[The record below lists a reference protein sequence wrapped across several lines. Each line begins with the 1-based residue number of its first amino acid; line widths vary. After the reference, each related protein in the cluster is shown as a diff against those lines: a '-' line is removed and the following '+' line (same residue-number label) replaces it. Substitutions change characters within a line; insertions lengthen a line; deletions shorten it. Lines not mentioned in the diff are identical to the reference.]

1 MIKLII
7 LDVDGTLTKGGIL
20 IGNSGE
26 EFKEFNVKD
35 GYMIASARK
44 KCGKIFAII
53 TGRNSKIVSIRAKEL
68 GITHFYQGID
78 DKIVIYEQLK
88 KELNIT
94 DEETAYIGDDL
105 NDFEVM
111 KRVGLVGAPAD
122 ACREILE
129 TADFVSSKNG
139 GEGAVR
145 EFIENILKKE
155 NSWNK
160 IVQSN

>member
-1 MIKLII
+1 
-7 LDVDGTLTKGGIL
+7 
-20 IGNSGE
+20 
-26 EFKEFNVKD
+26 
-35 GYMIASARK
+35 
-44 KCGKIFAII
+44 
-53 TGRNSKIVSIRAKEL
+53 
-68 GITHFYQGID
+68 
-78 DKIVIYEQLK
+78 
-88 KELNIT
+88 
-94 DEETAYIGDDL
+94 
-105 NDFEVM
+105 M

-145 EFIENILKKE
+145 EFLEYILKKE

>member
-7 LDVDGTLTKGGIL
+7 LDVDGTLTKGGII
-20 IGNSGE
+20 IGNNGE

-35 GYMIASARK
+35 GYMIANAGK
-44 KCGKIFAII
+44 KCGKIFAVII
-53 TGRNSKIVSIRAKEL
+53 GRNSKIVSIRAKEL
-68 GITHFYQGID
+68 GITHLYQGVD
-78 DKIVIYEQLK
+78 DKTAVYDQLK

-94 DEETAYIGDDL
+94 DDEIAYIGDDL

-111 KRVGLVGAPAD
+111 KKAGLVGAPAD

-129 TADFVSSKNG
+129 TADFISSKNG

-145 EFIENILKKE
+145 EFLEYILKKE

-160 IVQSN
+160 IVQGN

>member
-1 MIKLII
+1 M
-7 LDVDGTLTKGGIL
+7 V
-20 IGNSGE
+20 
-26 EFKEFNVKD
+26 
-35 GYMIASARK
+35 
-44 KCGKIFAII
+44 
-53 TGRNSKIVSIRAKEL
+53 
-68 GITHFYQGID
+68 
-78 DKIVIYEQLK
+78 YEQLK

-145 EFIENILKKE
+145 EFLEYILKKE

>member
-20 IGNSGE
+20 IGSNGE

-35 GYMIASARK
+35 GYMIANSRK

-68 GITHFYQGID
+68 GIEHLYQGID
-78 DKIVIYEQLK
+78 DKTTVYEQLK
-88 KELNIT
+88 SELGVS
-94 DEETAYIGDDL
+94 DEEIAYIGDDL

-111 KRVGLVGAPAD
+111 KKAGFVGAPSD
-122 ACREILE
+122 ACAEIREI
-129 TADFVSSKNG
+129 ADFVSSKNG

-145 EFIENILKKE
+145 EFLEYILKKE
-155 NSWNK
+155 NSWSK

>member
-20 IGNSGE
+20 IGNNGE

-35 GYMIASARK
+35 GYMIVNSRK
-44 KCGKIFAII
+44 KCGKIFAVI

-68 GITHFYQGID
+68 GITHLYQGID
-78 DKIVIYEQLK
+78 DKILIYDQLK
-88 KELNIT
+88 KELNIS
-94 DEETAYIGDDL
+94 DEEIAYIGDDL
-105 NDFEVM
+105 NDLEVM
-111 KRVGLVGAPAD
+111 KKAGLVGAPAD
-122 ACREILE
+122 ACSEVLE
-129 TADFVSSKNG
+129 TADFISSKMG

-145 EFIENILKKE
+145 EFLEYILKKE

-160 IVQSN
+160 IVQGN

>member
-1 MIKLII
+1 MQVPEK
-7 LDVDGTLTKGGIL
+7 
-20 IGNSGE
+20 
-26 EFKEFNVKD
+26 
-35 GYMIASARK
+35 SA
-44 KCGKIFAII
+44 GKIFAII

-68 GITHFYQGID
+68 GITHLYQGID
-78 DKIVIYEQLK
+78 DKIVVYEQLK

-145 EFIENILKKE
+145 EFLEYILKKE

>member
-1 MIKLII
+1 
-7 LDVDGTLTKGGIL
+7 
-20 IGNSGE
+20 
-26 EFKEFNVKD
+26 
-35 GYMIASARK
+35 MIASARK

-68 GITHFYQGID
+68 GITHLYQGID
-78 DKIVIYEQLK
+78 DKIVVYEQLK

-111 KRVGLVGAPAD
+111 ERD

-145 EFIENILKKE
+145 EFLEYILKKE